1 MELETLGRA
10 CVEGREQ
17 NWGCAS
23 HYFELAAKG
32 GRISAMA
39 LYGWVLASQPGAN
52 AKDQAEALAW
62 YKKGAAAG
70 DLFAQNNLGEMY
82 ERGRGTAKD
91 DKQARQ
97 WYGKA
102 AEAGFGPGQFN
113 YARLLLA
120 GTGGPA
126 DREGAVQWLQ
136 KADRN
141 GVAPAKAALQQLAAS
156 R

>member
-1 MELETLGRA
+1 
-10 CVEGREQ
+10 
-17 NWGCAS
+17 
-23 HYFELAAKG
+23 
-32 GRISAMA
+32 MA
-39 LYGWVLASQPGAN
+39 LFGWVLASQPGAN
-52 AKDQAEALAW
+52 YKDQTEALSW

-82 ERGRGTAKD
+82 ERGRGTPKD
-91 DKQARQ
+91 EKLARQ

-120 GTGGPA
+120 GAGGPV
-126 DREGAVQWLQ
+126 DRDGALQWMQ
-136 KADRN
+136 KADQN
-141 GVAPAKAALQQLAAS
+141 GIAAAKAALRQLATS